1 MFNAREKNGNKT
13 QGTGTLEPKKHLLP
27 PSDIVG
33 KVAEEILRKANVS
46 EEEAN
51 KELIRVEK
59 VDEILDK
66 DKNHKPKHEL
76 LKKVKEARGLGGKNS
91 AEKKLVRVERV
102 DLTDEEEDEEKE
114 LEKPAHEPAKGK
126 RLSRMQSSTDSRTE
140 DLESAHAR
148 RFGITNATSDILK
161 HNASMEN
168 VNVQSSN
175 LTNRNTTIEAPTST
189 LPPFFAKFLSITAK
203 ERKMVDLLNN
213 FTDNSKPLDEP
224 KTSISH
230 QRNETKEEK
239 PKMVE
244 SMDMTSA
251 HADKV
256 VIRDKRDHKEAT
268 LLDALVTKL
277 LNITGE
283 KKPSSGQHNG
293 SELLRKPFNLSGI
306 LEKITERN
314 QNRVNKDGMHSS
326 LSDST
331 ALLLKFLKEG
341 NTYQLRMPHNVTA
354 AHTNKD
360 NSKSV
365 VSEPQPSSE
374 GTFNLRKILL
384 QLANHIDLNS
394 HGNHSETTLDQENK
408 ADLMML
414 KLLLHQN
421 DLQDL
426 STFNLSRVL
435 KDIPENSLENTLTAL
450 QPVKVKR
457 EEFQGDLGSTDY
469 QSGIKIFR
477 PDRDK
482 LETSTPDPVLNTE
495 RKANSLLDGNQ
506 MLSSKHD
513 SLNTM
518 SVGISSR
525 SRTSVVSG
533 SGSGESGD
541 EESGRRFV

>member
-1 MFNAREKNGNKT
+1 ME
-13 QGTGTLEPKKHLLP
+13 LKKHLLP
-27 PSDIVG
+27 PSDIMG

-46 EEEAN
+46 KEEAN
-51 KELIRVEK
+51 RELIRVEK
-59 VDEILDK
+59 VDEVVDK
-66 DKNHKPKHEL
+66 EKNHKPKHEL

-114 LEKPAHEPAKGK
+114 PEKPVHEPAKGK

-161 HNASMEN
+161 HNASMEKM
-168 VNVQSSN
+168 NVQSRN

-189 LPPFFAKFLSITAK
+189 LPPFFAKFLNITAK
-203 ERKMVDLLNN
+203 ERQMVEFLNN
-213 FTDNSKPLDEP
+213 FTDSSKPLGEP
-224 KTSISH
+224 KTSISQ
-230 QRNETKEEK
+230 QRNGTTEKK

-244 SMDMTSA
+244 SRDMTFE

-268 LLDALVTKL
+268 LLDTLVAKL

-283 KKPSSGQHNG
+283 KKPSSRQHNG
-293 SELLRKPFNLSGI
+293 SEPLRKPYNLSGI
-306 LEKITERN
+306 LEKITERD
-314 QNRVNKDGMHSS
+314 QNRANKDVHSS

-341 NTYQLRMPHNVTA
+341 KPYQLRMPHNITA

-408 ADLMML
+408 SDLMML
-414 KLLLHQN
+414 KLLLHQS

-435 KDIPENSLENTLTAL
+435 NEITENSLENSLTAL

-457 EEFQGDLGSTDY
+457 EEFQVDLGSTDY
-469 QSGIKIFR
+469 QSGIRIFR

-525 SRTSVVSG
+525 GRASVVSG